1 MSYYDGEPQTID
13 SENSALEAPGGADE
27 SPEGGLGDGAIGKFC
42 LMEGKYKSS
51 CQSCPGIVCNLVK
64 W

>member
-1 MSYYDGEPQTID
+1 MSYYDGEPQAIEA
-13 SENSALEAPGGADE
+13 ENSALEAPAGADE

-51 CQSCPGIVCNLVK
+51 CQSCPGIVCSLVK